1 MNCAE
6 AKNLIH
12 AYLDGEL
19 DAPHSVT
26 IEKHLRECVACARIR
41 QEQQALKSALGGSA
55 LQFKLPPGL
64 RGRIVSE
71 LQPDSPAEPSWRFWW
86 SPWFAGAATA
96 LVVALS
102 IIFVAINF
110 NPSLSRDRL
119 LGELA
124 SSHVRSLMASHLMDV
139 ASTDQHT
146 VKPWF
151 IGKLDFSPPVA
162 DLADVGFPLVGGRLD
177 RIEGRSAA
185 AIVFRRRQHV
195 INVFV
200 WPVGESRFTPHGE
213 REDGYNASTWSQSG
227 LNFMAVSEIPA
238 GELQQFIAAYRS
250 RTE

>member
-151 IGKLDFSPPVA
+151 DGKLDFAPPVK
-162 DLADVGFPLVGGRLD
+162 DLATQGFPLAGGRLD
-177 RIEGRSAA
+177 YLDGHPVAA
-185 AIVFRRRQHV
+185 LVYLRQKHF
-195 INVFV
+195 INLFV
-200 WPVGESRFTPHGE
+200 WPAAGQARAPQPAAT
-213 REDGYNASTWSQSG
+213 RNGYHLVNWSEA
-227 LNFMAVSEIPA
+227 NMTFWAVSDLNEK
-238 GELQQFIAAYRS
+238 ELLQFADAFQKD
-250 RTE
+250 